1 MPYIQTEVL
10 FCEEELKHV
19 VGSFLH
25 IDDQCF
31 KLDEVCGWVEDMKQ
45 VDLANIKQHVAENA
59 RRARRLRIK
68 LEVTPA
74 VEQLIQKLE
83 GR

>member
-1 MPYIQTEVL
+1 VPYIETDVL
-10 FCEEELKHV
+10 IDEETLKHV

-25 IDDQCF
+25 IDDQRF

-45 VDLANIKQHVAENA
+45 VDVANVKQHVAENV

-68 LEVTPA
+68 LEVAPA

-83 GR
+83 ER

>member
-1 MPYIQTEVL
+1 VPYIETDVL
-10 FCEEELKHV
+10 IDEETLKHV

-25 IDDQCF
+25 IDDQRF

-45 VDLANIKQHVAENA
+45 VDVANVKQHVAENV

-68 LEVTPA
+68 LKVAPA

-83 GR
+83 ER